1 MDTYKVLRITDGR
14 LVELAEF
21 NNEAAAVDLAD
32 RAKYM
37 QPFVYR
43 HDGTREFATLSIDG
57 ILEHAI
63 RIVGVPRL
71 AV

>member
-1 MDTYKVLRITDGR
+1 MDTYKVLRVSDGR

-21 NNEAAAVDLAD
+21 DNEADAVDLAD

-43 HDGTREFATLSIDG
+43 HDGLREFATVAIDG
-57 ILEHAI
+57 VLKQAI
-63 RIVGVPRL
+63 RVVGKFG
-71 AV
+71 AA